1 MNRFLFYFYLILF
14 CGFVLSLNA
23 KAQVMTRYLV
33 PCFDGSGA
41 CNIGT
46 NQVPKDMLC
55 QVPDDSDD
63 YDIEIKKRELGL
75 LDKAKEAV
83 GLKASLTR
91 AWTPGDSVEVDEE
104 IECVLN
110 LTKKG
115 QRLDAI
121 AQKEVQEKAKKDKQK
136 SDWEAACSKAKGEV
150 ELLICKERGF

>member
-1 MNRFLFYFYLILF
+1 MKHAIIYFSILFLAGLILS
-14 CGFVLSLNA
+14 LSSHA
-23 KAQVMTRYLV
+23 KVEKRYLV
-33 PCFDGSGA
+33 PCVDGSGA

-46 NQVPKDMLC
+46 NQTPKDMLC
-55 QVPDDSDD
+55 EVPDDSND

-75 LDKAKEAV
+75 LDKAKEMV

-91 AWTPGDSVEVDEE
+91 AWTSGDSIEVDEE

-121 AQKEVQEKAKKDKQK
+121 AEREIQEKAKKDKQTL
-136 SDWEAACSKAKGEV
+136 DWQTACGRAKGDV
-150 ELLICKERGF
+150 ELLICQERGF